1 MWLFLCVC
9 MNVACFVCLGMNVP
23 IFVCV
28 GMNVPFFV
36 CVLVFVCVH
45 ESASL
50 CVFMKLSVCAC
61 KWLRVR
67 VNATVFV
74 CTNSRTADVCA
85 CRTHILLLF
94 TLLFVSAI
102 CQMQDR
108 VSGGESSSRRVG
120 KALSRTPTEEGSILQ
135 LIFINRRERRGN
147 STFSNQSL
155 GIPPPFRHAGGGT
168 TRQLLR
174 LLLLERTSAS
184 SRVALPLR
192 PSLVLLLIPA
202 GQRNQS
208 GAALD

>member
-1 MWLFLCVC
+1 MRQFLCVQIHKLL
-9 MNVACFVCLGMNVP
+9 MYVLIVLSDPVP
-23 IFVCV
+23 YQPLF
-28 GMNVPFFV
+28 
-36 CVLVFVCVH
+36 
-45 ESASL
+45 S
-50 CVFMKLSVCAC
+50 
-61 KWLRVR
+61 
-67 VNATVFV
+67 
-74 CTNSRTADVCA
+74 
-85 CRTHILLLF
+85 LLLF